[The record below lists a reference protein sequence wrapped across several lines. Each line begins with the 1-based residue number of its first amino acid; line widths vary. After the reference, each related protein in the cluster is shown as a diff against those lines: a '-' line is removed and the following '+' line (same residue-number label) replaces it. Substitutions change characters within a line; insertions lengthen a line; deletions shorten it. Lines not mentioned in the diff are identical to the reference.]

1 MYKIIDVNSSKL
13 PVLYSLV
20 DLMDEKLPNLF
31 YKEQLIKTEKPDNN
45 NFFLVEKILKEKK
58 VKGKKHF
65 YVKFLYYPDKF
76 NLWVPESDIT
86 KDFRNFK

>member
-1 MYKIIDVNSSKL
+1 MIDVNSSKL
-13 PVLYSLV
+13 PVLYSVV

-31 YKEQLIKTEKPDNN
+31 YGEQLTKTNKPDQN

-58 VKGKKHF
+58 IRGQKYF
-65 YVKFLYYPDKF
+65 FVKFLYYPEKF

-86 KDFRNFK
+86 TDYEKVK